1 MDLREELLQ
10 GKSLY
15 ELPLKVVYYARVST
29 ENDTQTTSILNQ
41 TTYFQNYI
49 KNIPEWQ
56 LYKGYIDEGISGK
69 AIKNR
74 EKFQQ
79 MIIDGLNCQY
89 NLILTKSV
97 SRFARNTIDSIK
109 YTDILKE
116 KGIGVIFLND
126 NINTLNSDSEFR
138 LTLMASIAQDEIR
151 KLSESV
157 KFGLKQSIK
166 RGIVLGNN
174 NILGYNKNKGK
185 LVINNKEAKIVKE
198 IYSKFITK
206 KYNYRKLANYINDK
220 YQKNF
225 DSTSIRRILT
235 NYKYKGYYCGN
246 KTTTIDYKTG
256 KRKNKQA
263 SSWLIYKDY
272 KNIPPIIKETTWNI
286 VQDIIKARKNNRST
300 NRYLN
305 KIICANHHKK
315 YHHLTKK
322 YKNKIYSYYTCPNC
336 VTLNEEI
343 LNKITSK
350 LPNYQ
355 LITIYPHQE
364 YLKLKVKIYNK
375 DNIK

>member
-49 KNIPEWQ
+49 KNIPKWQ

-74 EKFQQ
+74 GKFQQ

-157 KFGLKQSIK
+157 KFGLKQSI
-166 RGIVLGNN
+166 
-174 NILGYNKNKGK
+174 
-185 LVINNKEAKIVKE
+185 
-198 IYSKFITK
+198 
-206 KYNYRKLANYINDK
+206 
-220 YQKNF
+220 
-225 DSTSIRRILT
+225 
-235 NYKYKGYYCGN
+235 
-246 KTTTIDYKTG
+246 
-256 KRKNKQA
+256 
-263 SSWLIYKDY
+263 
-272 KNIPPIIKETTWNI
+272 
-286 VQDIIKARKNNRST
+286 
-300 NRYLN
+300 
-305 KIICANHHKK
+305 
-315 YHHLTKK
+315 
-322 YKNKIYSYYTCPNC
+322 
-336 VTLNEEI
+336 
-343 LNKITSK
+343 
-350 LPNYQ
+350 
-355 LITIYPHQE
+355 
-364 YLKLKVKIYNK
+364 
-375 DNIK
+375 